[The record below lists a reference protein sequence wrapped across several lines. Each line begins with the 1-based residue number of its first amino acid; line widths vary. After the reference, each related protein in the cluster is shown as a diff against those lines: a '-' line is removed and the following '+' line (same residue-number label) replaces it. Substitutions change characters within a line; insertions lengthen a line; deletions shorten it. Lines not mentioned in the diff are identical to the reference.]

1 MSIWNPFLRQVMN
14 TSLRLPIPR
23 GRKRFAF
30 LVGLCVNVCVS
41 TKKTYVQRAFFSL
54 YRTSY
59 LPKPAYLWHIPLLTL
74 ASRTCFIL
82 WNRSLFLIC
91 SNSLVNFMLTANR
104 TSMCL
109 LLIRTSTESRESER
123 MSVFWSERE
132 NGSEKGITKKLSVV
146 SEKKCIRFSL
156 SVRFDRIAH
165 WSLLC

>member
-1 MSIWNPFLRQVMN
+1 MFEQIEQIVSKIEWASEILFCAK
-14 TSLRLPIPR
+14 SWI
-23 GRKRFAF
+23 
-30 LVGLCVNVCVS
+30 LVYDCRYQEDVKGSHFSSAYVSMCVWVPKKLMFNV
-41 TKKTYVQRAFFSL
+41 RFFSL

-109 LLIRTSTESRESER
+109 LLIRRNTESRESER
-123 MSVFWSERE
+123 SECVLVRE
-132 NGSEKGITKKLSVV
+132 GE
-146 SEKKCIRFSL
+146 
-156 SVRFDRIAH
+156 
-165 WSLLC
+165 